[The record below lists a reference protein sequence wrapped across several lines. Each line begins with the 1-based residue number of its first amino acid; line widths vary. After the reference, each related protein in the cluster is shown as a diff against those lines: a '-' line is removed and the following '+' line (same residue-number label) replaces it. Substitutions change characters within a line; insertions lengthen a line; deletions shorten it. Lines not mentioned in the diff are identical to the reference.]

1 MHVDVSKRSIFS
13 RLAVRSVLA
22 VQSATDSMSAT
33 GRAERHEQQ
42 TGTSNVYNL

>member
-22 VQSATDSMSAT
+22 VSAADSMSAT